1 MSAKMMILAGVLSLA
16 ALLALLA
23 LPAGPISAA
32 EELSA
37 AQQERIQAMIREYI
51 LKNPELIIESLR
63 GYEDKHRQAS
73 EEEAKK
79 AIAANRDALE
89 KNPFSPVAGNPQGD
103 VTIVEFFDY
112 RCGYCKKALPAVQ
125 ELLKTDKNVRMVFK
139 EFPILGPDSLIAA
152 RAALAVWKIA
162 PAKYLPFH
170 LALMESRG
178 ELSEGRVLE
187 IAKKVGIDP
196 EKLEPAKADPEI
208 DATIERNH
216 ELARTLQISGTPAF
230 VVGGRLVPGA
240 VDVATL
246 RELVEAARS

>member
-1 MSAKMMILAGVLSLA
+1 MWVKTTLLSGVLSVA
-16 ALLALLA
+16 TLLVQK
-23 LPAGPISAA
+23 AGPVSAA

-37 AQQERIQAMIREYI
+37 AQQERIEAVVRDYI
-51 LKNPELIIESLR
+51 LKNPEILIESLR
-63 GYEDKHRQAS
+63 RYEDKHRQAS
-73 EEEAKK
+73 EEDAKK

-89 KNPFSPVAGNPQGD
+89 KNPTSPVAGNAQGD

-139 EFPILGPDSLIAA
+139 EFPILGPDSVIAA
-152 RAALAVWKIA
+152 RTALAVWKIA

-178 ELSEGRVLE
+178 ELSEERVLE
-187 IAKKVGIDP
+187 IAKKVGLDV
-196 EKLEPAKADPEI
+196 EKLGAAKADPEI

-216 ELARTLQISGTPAF
+216 ELARTLQINGTPAF

-240 VDVATL
+240 LDGKTL
-246 RELVEAARS
+246 REMVGTARAG

>member
-1 MSAKMMILAGVLSLA
+1 MTVRTTILAGLVSLA
-16 ALLALLA
+16 GLLAP
-23 LPAGPISAA
+23 PAGPVSAA
-32 EELSA
+32 EALPA
-37 AQQERIQAMIREYI
+37 AQQERIEAVVREYI
-51 LKNPELIIESLR
+51 LNNPEIVVESLR
-63 GYEDKHRQAS
+63 GYEVKHRQAN
-73 EEEAKK
+73 EDDAKK

-89 KNPFSPVAGNPQGD
+89 RNPTSPVAGNPQGD

-139 EFPILGPDSLIAA
+139 EFPILGPDSLTAA
-152 RAALAVWKIA
+152 RTALAVWKIA

-187 IAKKVGIDP
+187 IAKKVGVDA
-196 EKLEPAKADPEI
+196 EKLEAAKADPEI
-208 DATIERNH
+208 DAMIGRNH
-216 ELARTLQISGTPAF
+216 ELARTLQINGTPAF

>member
-1 MSAKMMILAGVLSLA
+1 MWVRMTILTGVLPLA
-16 ALLALLA
+16 TLLA
-23 LPAGPISAA
+23 LPAGPVSAG

-37 AQQERIQAMIREYI
+37 AQQERIEAVVREYI
-51 LKNPELIIESLR
+51 LNNPEIVVESLR
-63 GYEDKHRQAS
+63 GYEVKHRQAS
-73 EEEAKK
+73 EEDAKK

-89 KNPFSPVAGNPQGD
+89 RNPTSPVAGNPQGD

-139 EFPILGPDSLIAA
+139 EFPILGPDSVIAA
-152 RAALAVWKIA
+152 RTALAVWKIA

-187 IAKKVGIDP
+187 IAKKVGLDP
-196 EKLEPAKADPEI
+196 EKLEAAKADPEI
-208 DATIERNH
+208 DAAIERNH
-216 ELARTLQISGTPAF
+216 ELARTLQINGTPAF
-230 VVGGRLVPGA
+230 VAGGRLVPGA
-240 VDVATL
+240 LDATTL
-246 RELVEAARS
+246 REMVGTARAG